1 MHCSVAIVCFVQSA
15 FCYTLKFNFVLFR
28 TKDGRRTVET
38 CFQKVSFI
46 FLNSKTGSTVKLGKL
61 RSIKNAFVLK
71 ATFCKFKLMF
81 FFLLFLTGFNDFTI
95 TPAEIIHA
103 FSWRL
108 NYGRLVNMGNW
119 PLDRSP
125 KAHLKNRTII
135 CKNGFSFA
143 RSLNGIVS
151 ESRNNAH

>member
-1 MHCSVAIVCFVQSA
+1 MFS
-15 FCYTLKFNFVLFR
+15 KF
-28 TKDGRRTVET
+28 
-38 CFQKVSFI
+38 SFI

-61 RSIKNAFVLK
+61 RSMKNAFVLK
-71 ATFCKFKLMF
+71 ATFCKFKLM

-95 TPAEIIHA
+95 TPAEITHA

-108 NYGRLVNMGNW
+108 NYGRLVNMRNW
-119 PLDRSP
+119 PLDRST

-151 ESRNNAH
+151 ESLNNAH